1 MRTTHVVHERVKLKN
16 PYSQDILGMKT
27 QKVSSQDQNQIN
39 GSNPNQPT
47 PTQPQ
52 TQSSPLINPELVE
65 KVRSLYDLLNSVIDG
80 HENMVRG
87 TIYAILAKEHVV
99 LIGPPGTAKT
109 MLATTLQKLISG
121 AKSWT
126 YLLTRFTEFAEL
138 FGPIDILALQNG
150 KYERRWSDIVR
161 AHFVLLDEIFKANSS
176 ILNALLSL
184 LNERIV
190 YDSSR
195 GEAIQANLWT
205 AIGASNEVPTDEE
218 LQALYDRFL
227 IRVFVTYLTDEKEAL
242 AALKAVWLNKKPL
255 TPVISLNELEQ
266 ANQQI
271 ESLDIAK
278 AKDRI
283 LIEKYHM
290 DVWGFLSSLRSK
302 GILVSDRSYL
312 AKLPKLMAAHL
323 WFNSRNGMLTLEA
336 LDGWVFDLLP
346 FIATTPEDL
355 KLIEKTLGEYLGV
368 IKEME
373 DKLREAQRRLR
384 EGDLKGAEDLLFNI
398 VNGYDIKNVPEHLRN
413 KYESMM
419 KRVRRTLEQISD
431 MKRKLAEASEEGE
444 GE

>member
-1 MRTTHVVHERVKLKN
+1 M
-16 PYSQDILGMKT
+16 
-27 QKVSSQDQNQIN
+27 
-39 GSNPNQPT
+39 
-47 PTQPQ
+47 
-52 TQSSPLINPELVE
+52 
-65 KVRSLYDLLNSVIDG
+65 
-80 HENMVRG
+80 
-87 TIYAILAKEHVV
+87 
-99 LIGPPGTAKT
+99 
-109 MLATTLQKLISG
+109 
-121 AKSWT
+121 
-126 YLLTRFTEFAEL
+126 
-138 FGPIDILALQNG
+138 
-150 KYERRWSDIVR
+150 
-161 AHFVLLDEIFKANSS
+161 
-176 ILNALLSL
+176 
-184 LNERIV
+184 
-190 YDSSR
+190 
-195 GEAIQANLWT
+195 
-205 AIGASNEVPTDEE
+205 
-218 LQALYDRFL
+218 
-227 IRVFVTYLTDEKEAL
+227 TYLTDEKEAL

-384 EGDLKGAEDLLFNI
+384 EGDLKGAEDLLFNL

-419 KRVRRTLEQISD
+419 KRVRKTLEQISD